1 MEYSDRS
8 DRSGYQYA
16 PRDVSGDAY
25 ALSIVDFSV
34 VQLTGVYIAKIT

>member
-1 MEYSDRS
+1 MFL
-8 DRSGYQYA
+8 GA
-16 PRDVSGDAY
+16 FILWRDVY